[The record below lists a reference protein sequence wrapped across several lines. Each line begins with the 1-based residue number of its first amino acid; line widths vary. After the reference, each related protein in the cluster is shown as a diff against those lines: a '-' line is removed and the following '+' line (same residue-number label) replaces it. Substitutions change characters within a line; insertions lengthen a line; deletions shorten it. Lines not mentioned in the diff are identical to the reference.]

1 MGKVRE
7 EVSSKPAKAEAA
19 KSAPTKAGRGRI
31 GAFFAN
37 LVRLD
42 RYKPAQGKNAR
53 LWTAI
58 GLAIVFGAGLLTLH
72 NRYLI
77 DLDTVPKFLWT
88 VGLGLAAAWLIWRI
102 VEYPPFV
109 DFLIATEAEMLK
121 VSWTTKDELQRA
133 TLVVL
138 TTVLILSLFLA
149 GVDIVWSLLLKAIG
163 VLRFGGEG
171 LGSQDG

>member
-7 EVSSKPAKAEAA
+7 ETSSKPAKSDSAKAA
-19 KSAPTKAGRGRI
+19 PAKAPRGRI
-31 GAFFAN
+31 WSFFAN
-37 LVRLD
+37 FFRTD
-42 RYKPAQGKNAR
+42 RYKPSQGKSAR
-53 LWTAI
+53 LWTAV
-58 GLAIVFGAGLLTLH
+58 GLAIVFGAGLFTLH

-77 DLDTVPKFLWT
+77 EMETVTKFMWT
-88 VGLGLAAAWLIWRI
+88 TGLGLAAAWIIWRI

-121 VSWTTKDELQRA
+121 VSWITKPELQRA
-133 TLVVL
+133 TIVVL

-149 GVDIVWSLLLKAIG
+149 GVDVVWSLLLKAIG

-171 LGSQDG
+171 LGSQEG